1 MQRVKVLILT
11 AGAVAIASLA
21 TACGSNSA
29 TGTTT
34 TTTAPASTSAAAA
47 SASPAGGKAAAAD
60 CLQSHGVSQGA
71 LSAVL
76 GGIGMT
82 ASAAPTAMATA
93 TVSSQTLRSAGIA
106 CQSALPATSAAT
118 LAKLDT
124 CVAGHGISTAHTG
137 SPLADILLLNLNDT
151 SVHSAMSACLSEQGI
166 TR

>member
-11 AGAVAIASLA
+11 VGAVAIASLA

-34 TTTAPASTSAAAA
+34 TTPASTPTAA

-151 SVHSAMSACLSEQGI
+151 SVHNAVSACLSEQGI